1 MDVIK
6 KLNKVLSKK
15 QKGRVAVLIVMI
27 VISGLLETLGV
38 SMILPIVTAIV
49 QPNAFTENQ
58 IVVVLNRFL
67 HCKDINQFMLI
78 MIFAMILIYILKN
91 VYMCFLYY
99 VQNTFISNSQY
110 RISRDLLQIYL
121 NKPYEFYLNANT
133 SDILRTVYS
142 DTTGV
147 FSLLLMCMQLITELV
162 VGVFICISLMM
173 VDAQMTILI
182 AVLLGGT
189 TLLINGILKPRMQR
203 IGAESREKQ
212 SLMYGNII
220 QVVTG
225 MKDVKIFTKESFF
238 LEGYKKH
245 GKRFYNLS
253 RDYEVLS
260 SIPRLMIE
268 AISIAGVLGYLA
280 VMILTGH
287 DVTDM
292 LPQLSAFAVAASRL
306 MPCANRASNYLAR
319 IAYYKPNL
327 DFVYENVD
335 MPQRSGSDSD
345 IVIRRE
351 EKELTF
357 RDKVEVKELSFKYP
371 NTENYIVENA
381 NMEIPIGKSIGIV
394 GPSGAGKTTVVDIV
408 LGLLKPQ
415 KGEVLCDGQDVF
427 ANYTGWLHNIGYIPQ
442 TINLINDSIRANVAF
457 GIEEE
462 EISEKRVWEVLD
474 EAQMKEFVQG
484 LPEGLDTNIGERGVR
499 LSGGQRQRIGIAR
512 ALYHNPELLILD
524 EATSALDNDTE
535 AAIMEAIDNFHGK
548 KTMLII
554 AHRLKTIENCD
565 MIYKVDK
572 GTIVRTKL
580 NE

>member
-162 VGVFICISLMM
+162 VGVFICISLMV

-182 AVLLGGT
+182 AVILGGT

-371 NTENYIVENA
+371 NTGNYIVENA

>member
-1 MDVIK
+1 MEILK
-6 KLNKVLSKK
+6 KLNKVLSKQ
-15 QKGRVAVLIVMI
+15 QKRRVAVLSVMI
-27 VISGLLETLGV
+27 VVGALLETLGV

-49 QPNAFTENQ
+49 QPNAFEENEIIVQ
-58 IVVVLNRFL
+58 ISSILGISG
-67 HCKDINQFMLI
+67 INQFMI
-78 MIFAMILIYILKN
+78 VMIVAMISVFVIKN
-91 VYMCFLYY
+91 MYMCFLYY
-99 VQNTFISNSQY
+99 VQNSFITNSQY

-121 NKPYEFYLNANT
+121 NKPYQFFLNVNT

-147 FSLLLMCMQLITELV
+147 FSLLLMCMQLITEVV
-162 VGVFICISLMM
+162 VGFFLCVALML
-173 VDAQMTILI
+173 VDAKMTMLI
-182 AVLLGGT
+182 AAILGGT
-189 TLLINGILKPRMQR
+189 TLSINKFLKPRLQK
-203 IGAESREKQ
+203 IGSESREKQ

-225 MKDVKIFTKESFF
+225 MKDVKIFAKESFF

-253 RDYEVLS
+253 RDMEVLS
-260 SIPRLMIE
+260 SVPRLMIE
-268 AISIAGVLGYLA
+268 AISIASVLGYLA

-371 NTENYIVENA
+371 NTGNYIVENA

>member
-1 MDVIK
+1 MEILK
-6 KLNKVLSKK
+6 KLNKVLSKQ
-15 QKGRVAVLIVMI
+15 QKRRVAVLSVMI
-27 VISGLLETLGV
+27 VVGALLETLGV

-49 QPNAFTENQ
+49 QPNAFEENEIIVQ
-58 IVVVLNRFL
+58 ISSILGISG
-67 HCKDINQFMLI
+67 INQFMI
-78 MIFAMILIYILKN
+78 VMIVAMISVFVIKN
-91 VYMCFLYY
+91 MYMCFLYY
-99 VQNTFISNSQY
+99 VQNSFITNSQY

-121 NKPYEFYLNANT
+121 NKPYQFFLNVNT

-147 FSLLLMCMQLITELV
+147 FSLLLMCMQLITEVV
-162 VGVFICISLMM
+162 VGFFLCVALML
-173 VDAQMTILI
+173 VDAKMTMLI
-182 AVLLGGT
+182 AAILGGT
-189 TLLINGILKPRMQR
+189 TLSINKFLKPRLQK
-203 IGAESREKQ
+203 IGSESREKQ

-225 MKDVKIFTKESFF
+225 MKDVKIFAKESFF

-253 RDYEVLS
+253 RDMEVLS
-260 SIPRLMIE
+260 SVPRLLIE
-268 AISIAGVLGYLA
+268 AISIGSVLGYLA

-335 MPQRSGSDSD
+335 MPQKSGSDSD

-371 NTENYIVENA
+371 NTGNYIVENA

>member
-15 QKGRVAVLIVMI
+15 QKGRVVILIVMI

-49 QPNAFTENQ
+49 QPDAFTENQ
-58 IVVVLNRFL
+58 IIVVLNRYL
-67 HCKDINQFMLI
+67 HCKDINEF
-78 MIFAMILIYILKN
+78 MIFMIMAMIVIYILKN
-91 VYMCFLYY
+91 AYMCFLFY

-121 NKPYEFYLNANT
+121 NKPYEFYLNVNT

-162 VGVFICISLMM
+162 VGIFICASLMI
-173 VDAQMTILI
+173 VDPQMTILI
-182 AVLLGGT
+182 AVILGGT
-189 TLLINGILKPRMQR
+189 TLIINKFLKPRLQK

-225 MKDVKIFTKESFF
+225 MKDVKVFAKEGYF

-245 GKRFYNLS
+245 GRRFYNLS
-253 RDYEVLS
+253 RDYEVFS
-260 SIPRLMIE
+260 SIPRLLIE
-268 AISIAGVLGYLA
+268 AISIGSVLGYLA
-280 VMILTGH
+280 VMIVSGH

-327 DFVYENVD
+327 DYVYENVD
-335 MPQRSGSDSD
+335 MPQYSGSDRD
-345 IVIRRE
+345 AVICRD
-351 EKELTF
+351 EKPLTF
-357 RDKVEVKELSFKYP
+357 QDKVEVKNLSFKYP
-371 NTENYIVENA
+371 NTEKYIVKDAE
-381 NMEIPIGKSIGIV
+381 MEIEIGKSIGIV
-394 GPSGAGKTTVVDIV
+394 GPSGAGKTTVVDII
-408 LGLLKPQ
+408 LGMLKPQ
-415 KGEVLCDGQDVF
+415 QGEILCDGQNVF
-427 ANYTGWLHNIGYIPQ
+427 DHYAGWLHNIGYIPQ
-442 TINLINDSIRANVAF
+442 TISLMDVSIRENVAF
-457 GIEEE
+457 GIEEK
-462 EISEKRVWEVLD
+462 EIDEKRVWEVLE
-474 EAQMKEFVQG
+474 EAQMKQFVQE
-484 LPEGLDTNIGERGVR
+484 LPEGLDTKIGERGVR
-499 LSGGQRQRIGIAR
+499 LSGGQRQRLGIAR

-565 MIYKVDK
+565 LIYKVDEGK
-572 GTIVRTKL
+572 ITRTKV
-580 NE
+580 

>member
-1 MDVIK
+1 MC
-6 KLNKVLSKK
+6 
-15 QKGRVAVLIVMI
+15 VALMLVDAKM
-27 VISGLLETLGV
+27 T
-38 SMILPIVTAIV
+38 
-49 QPNAFTENQ
+49 
-58 IVVVLNRFL
+58 
-67 HCKDINQFMLI
+67 MLI
-78 MIFAMILIYILKN
+78 AAI
-91 VYMCFLYY
+91 
-99 VQNTFISNSQY
+99 
-110 RISRDLLQIYL
+110 
-121 NKPYEFYLNANT
+121 
-133 SDILRTVYS
+133 
-142 DTTGV
+142 
-147 FSLLLMCMQLITELV
+147 
-162 VGVFICISLMM
+162 
-173 VDAQMTILI
+173 
-182 AVLLGGT
+182 LGGT
-189 TLLINGILKPRMQR
+189 TLSINKFLKPRLQK
-203 IGAESREKQ
+203 IGSESREKQ

-225 MKDVKIFTKESFF
+225 MKDVKIFAKESFF

-253 RDYEVLS
+253 RDMEVLS
-260 SIPRLMIE
+260 SVPRLMIE
-268 AISIAGVLGYLA
+268 AISIASVLGYLA

-335 MPQRSGSDSD
+335 MPQKSGSDSD

-371 NTENYIVENA
+371 NTGNYIVENA

-427 ANYTGWLHNIGYIPQ
+427 TNYTGWLHNIGYIPQ

>member
-1 MDVIK
+1 MEIIR
-6 KLNKVLSKK
+6 KLSKVLSQK
-15 QKGRVAVLIVMI
+15 QKKRVAVLIVMI

-49 QPNAFTENQ
+49 QPNALTENE
-58 IVVVLNRFL
+58 IVATLNQFL
-67 HCKDINQFMLI
+67 HCEDINQFMLV
-78 MIFAMILIYILKN
+78 MIVGMIGVYILKN
-91 VYMCFLYY
+91 AYICFLYY

-121 NKPYEFYLNANT
+121 NRPYEFYLKANT
-133 SDILRTVYS
+133 ADILRTVYT

-162 VGVFICISLMM
+162 VGVFICASLML

-182 AVLLGGT
+182 AVILGGT
-189 TLLINGILKPRMQR
+189 TLVINMILKPKLQS
-203 IGAESREKQ
+203 IGAESRKKQ
-212 SLMYGNII
+212 SLMYASII

-225 MKDVKIFTKESFF
+225 MKDVKVFAKEGYF
-238 LEGYKKH
+238 LEAYKKH
-245 GKRFYNLS
+245 GKRFYRLS
-253 RDYEVLS
+253 RDNEVLGS
-260 SIPRLMIE
+260 VPRLLIE
-268 AISIAGVLGYLA
+268 AISIGSVLGYLA
-280 VMILTGH
+280 VMILMGH
-287 DVTDM
+287 EVTDM

-319 IAYYKPNL
+319 IAYYKSNL
-327 DFVYENVD
+327 DYVYENVD
-335 MPQRSGSDSD
+335 MPQKLGTDKD
-345 IVIRRE
+345 AVIERE
-351 EKELTF
+351 ERKLTF
-357 RDKVEVKELSFKYP
+357 EDKLEVRNLSFRYP
-371 NTENYIVENA
+371 DTDKYIVENA
-381 NMEIPIGKSIGIV
+381 AMEIPIGASVGIV
-394 GPSGAGKTTVVDIV
+394 GPSGAGKTTVIDII

-415 KGEVLCDGQDVF
+415 KGEILCDGQDVL
-427 ANYTGWLHNIGYIPQ
+427 AHYSGWLHNIGYIPQ

-457 GIEEE
+457 GIDSE
-462 EISEKRVWEVLD
+462 EISEKRVWEVLE

-524 EATSALDNDTE
+524 EATSALDNETE

-548 KTMLII
+548 KTLLII

-565 MIYKVDK
+565 LLYHVEN
-572 GTIVRTKL
+572 GTIVQEKK
-580 NE
+580 

>member
-1 MDVIK
+1 
-6 KLNKVLSKK
+6 
-15 QKGRVAVLIVMI
+15 
-27 VISGLLETLGV
+27 
-38 SMILPIVTAIV
+38 MILPIVTAIV
-49 QPNAFTENQ
+49 QPNAFEENELIVQ
-58 IVVVLNRFL
+58 ISSILGISG
-67 HCKDINQFMLI
+67 INQFMI
-78 MIFAMILIYILKN
+78 VMIVAMISVFVIKN
-91 VYMCFLYY
+91 MYMCFLYY
-99 VQNTFISNSQY
+99 VQNSFITNSQY

-121 NKPYEFYLNANT
+121 NKPYQFFLNVNT

-147 FSLLLMCMQLITELV
+147 FSLLLMCMQLITEVV
-162 VGVFICISLMM
+162 VGFFLCVALML
-173 VDAQMTILI
+173 VDAKMTMLI
-182 AVLLGGT
+182 AAILAGT
-189 TLLINGILKPRMQR
+189 TLTINKFLKPRLQK
-203 IGAESREKQ
+203 IGSESREKQ

-225 MKDVKIFTKESFF
+225 MKDVKIFAKESYF

-253 RDYEVLS
+253 RDMEVLS
-260 SIPRLMIE
+260 SVPRLLIE
-268 AISIAGVLGYLA
+268 AISIGSVLGYLA

-335 MPQRSGSDSD
+335 MPQKSGSDSD

-371 NTENYIVENA
+371 NTGNYIVENA